1 MKINKLKFKDS
12 INSLFL
18 RFSSVGTSFL
28 FSWIIAKSLDT
39 HNAGNVF
46 FIITLLTIA
55 VTISCQG
62 GELALTKIIA
72 RIKYA
77 KKQDIIKLFHFSLI
91 RSYKLYFLVVFAF
104 TLFNFIEKQTDDIL
118 IIIMY
123 SIIGM
128 SLLYMNLTSY
138 LYQGLGKIALMT
150 LSQRTLFNLMSFSLI
165 SIYLLNINEGVIPS
179 EEKIVTILFISAMI
193 SLILFLILMYVPP
206 KKCWKTS
213 EEKINFEHY
222 KQQFI
227 LSSKFLFKIQV
238 FQLITMYSG
247 QIILNYFSTKS
258 DIAGFVISQRIS
270 TIIAF
275 FILASSSI
283 ISSKV
288 SLAYERKN
296 LADIHKHAFSSFI
309 FSSSLGIPLSII
321 LILFSNDI
329 LSIFGKEYSEFSLV
343 LIILLISQ
351 IFNCLTGA
359 SDIVLM
365 FIDGEKEHKINIYIG
380 TTIAILTSVVLIP
393 IYGAI
398 GAAISTAIS
407 SIIVNI
413 LDIISIR
420 IKIGIWLFIP
430 PIRMR

>member
-1 MKINKLKFKDS
+1 M
-12 INSLFL
+12 
-18 RFSSVGTSFL
+18 
-28 FSWIIAKSLDT
+28 
-39 HNAGNVF
+39 
-46 FIITLLTIA
+46 
-55 VTISCQG
+55 
-62 GELALTKIIA
+62 
-72 RIKYA
+72 
-77 KKQDIIKLFHFSLI
+77 FHL
-91 RSYKLYFLVVFAF
+91 
-104 TLFNFIEKQTDDIL
+104 
-118 IIIMY
+118 
-123 SIIGM
+123 
-128 SLLYMNLTSY
+128 
-138 LYQGLGKIALMT
+138 
-150 LSQRTLFNLMSFSLI
+150 
-165 SIYLLNINEGVIPS
+165 
-179 EEKIVTILFISAMI
+179 
-193 SLILFLILMYVPP
+193 